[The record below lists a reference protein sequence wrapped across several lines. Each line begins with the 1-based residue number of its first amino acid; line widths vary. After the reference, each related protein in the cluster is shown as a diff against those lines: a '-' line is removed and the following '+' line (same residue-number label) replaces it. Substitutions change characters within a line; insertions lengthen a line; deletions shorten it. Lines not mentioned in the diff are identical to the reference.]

1 MTIQIHHTEKI
12 QERPKHKGSLE
23 TGNTTGAETRSDAG
37 QNRRAKLWKT
47 NAPNYSVCT
56 WCCRDCGN
64 GEHWRDSSW
73 SFTWSFPIYF
83 LLQRPLTGS
92 VKVCNSRQELL
103 NTGHM
108 KMVRTCRKSLLAELG
123 KRDKFQRQK
132 MEWAKPGGD
141 GMCLVNRRREANKI
155 PSLDD
160 WMDGGNNKQEK
171 DFFPFR
177 LMGKIMI
184 SGLGMLEKSN
194 KDLQNF

>member
-1 MTIQIHHTEKI
+1 
-12 QERPKHKGSLE
+12 
-23 TGNTTGAETRSDAG
+23 
-37 QNRRAKLWKT
+37 
-47 NAPNYSVCT
+47 
-56 WCCRDCGN
+56 
-64 GEHWRDSSW
+64 
-73 SFTWSFPIYF
+73 
-83 LLQRPLTGS
+83 
-92 VKVCNSRQELL
+92 
-103 NTGHM
+103 M

-123 KRDKFQRQK
+123 KWDKFQRQK

-171 DFFPFR
+171 DFFPFW